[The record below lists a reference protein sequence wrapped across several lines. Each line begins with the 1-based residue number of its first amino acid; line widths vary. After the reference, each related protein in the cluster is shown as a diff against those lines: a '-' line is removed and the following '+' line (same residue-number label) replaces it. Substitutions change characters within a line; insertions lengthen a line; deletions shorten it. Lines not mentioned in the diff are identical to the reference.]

1 MSRRAAQVS
10 PATRLTH
17 LALAA
22 LVGLV
27 LLPMP
32 ARTATTPPATRRAA
46 HPTRPPAKQILPVW
60 PEGTEVVRF
69 ENVEGVLLIK
79 VGLRGANGVDTSGV
93 VALDTGA
100 GFLALDRELAQRLG
114 LSDSVA
120 PHSSIHLAERALP
133 RFSIGRFEMDQV
145 SPVLIVD
152 GRVVRRVTDRPVLGL
167 LGQRPIG
174 LRAIWI
180 DFDTNTMALVPVTD
194 RARHASDAAD
204 VRAFAS
210 EEISHRVE
218 SSRRSLPGL
227 LGARARAIP
236 FQLAGDGKIVVRA
249 HLANPRLP
257 ELSGALNLIV
267 DTGATKTVLFE
278 DSLANLVRGSGEWPA
293 LRGLTVPTLVGNS
306 DAHVALVPALELEA
320 DSGSVRQLGVDV
332 VVLRTELSHALSSVT
347 GLPIHGLLGSGFLQR
362 YRVVID
368 YPARVLW
375 LTARS
380 ARIAGRPYEYSHV
393 GLQLERWDAAL
404 RVVAV
409 AEGSPAARAGI
420 SVGDE
425 IVSVNGLAVRGGQSG
440 RVAPDV
446 GRVTRLLEGPPGTR
460 VILTVRHA
468 GTVRTYRLIRRRL
481 L

>member
-1 MSRRAAQVS
+1 MQASRVTLL
-10 PATRLTH
+10 TRI
-17 LALAA
+17 ALAA
-22 LVGLV
+22 MVVLVV
-27 LLPMP
+27 LPSSGMTAATSQP
-32 ARTATTPPATRRAA
+32 ARRAA
-46 HPTRPPAKQILPVW
+46 HATRPPAKQIPPSW
-60 PEGTEVVRF
+60 PDGTEVVHF

-79 VGLRGANGVDTSGV
+79 VGLRGTNGVDTSGV
-93 VALDTGA
+93 LALDTGA

-114 LSDSVA
+114 LSDSIA
-120 PHSSIHLAERALP
+120 PHSSIQLAERALP
-133 RFSIGRFEMDQV
+133 RFSIGRFEMNQV

-167 LGQRPIG
+167 LGERPIG
-174 LRAIWI
+174 SRAIWI
-180 DFDTNTMALVPVTD
+180 DFDTNTMALVPVRD
-194 RARHASDAAD
+194 RARSNHVSDTSAGD
-204 VRAFAS
+204 RSGVAS
-210 EEISHRVE
+210 EEIAQRVE
-218 SSRRSLPGL
+218 SSRHSLSGL

-236 FQLAGDGKIVVRA
+236 FELAGDGKIVVRA
-249 HLANPRLP
+249 HLANPGLLK
-257 ELSGALNLIV
+257 LSGPLNLIV

-278 DSLANLVRGSGEWPA
+278 DSLADLVPGSSEWPT

-306 DAHVALVPALELEA
+306 DAHVALVAALELEA
-320 DSGSVRQLGVDV
+320 DSGSVRQLGVDA
-332 VVLRTELSHALSSVT
+332 VVLRTELSQALSSVT

-380 ARIAGRPYEYSHV
+380 AEIAGRPYEYSHI

-409 AEGSPAARAGI
+409 AEDSPAARAGI
-420 SVGDE
+420 LVGDE
-425 IVSVNGLAVRGGQSG
+425 VVSVNGLTVRGGPDARST
-440 RVAPDV
+440 ADV

-460 VILTVRHA
+460 VTLAVRHA
-468 GTVRTYRLIRRRL
+468 GAVRTYRLIRRRL